1 MVVDDTSPATCRTS
15 MTHLYSL
22 LLSYRPSK
30 NGRLG
35 WSGML
40 GTGLSVID
48 TLSCVQVVSVGEASP
63 VSLVFQDHEVPLV
76 QLVRLVIKFR

>member
-1 MVVDDTSPATCRTS
+1 
-15 MTHLYSL
+15 
-22 LLSYRPSK
+22 
-30 NGRLG
+30 
-35 WSGML
+35 ML

-48 TLSCVQVVSVGEASP
+48 TLSCVQVVSVGQASP

>member
-1 MVVDDTSPATCRTS
+1 MRGKFPGFPPTNTTQ
-15 MTHLYSL
+15 
-22 LLSYRPSK
+22 
-30 NGRLG
+30 
-35 WSGML
+35 ML

-63 VSLVFQDHEVPLV
+63 VSLVFQDQRVPLV